1 MARHHRREA
10 GVVNDVLLRFIGGIS
25 AVLSYGLFAAAY
37 KAFLNDTPPFGT
49 EVIGALSLI
58 STSVAVA
65 NSWSYQ
71 SVRKE
76 EVRAGVSAESGTSAP
91 WAPKFTP

>member
-1 MARHHRREA
+1 MSE
-10 GVVNDVLLRFIGGIS
+10 VLLRFIGGIS
-25 AVLSYGLFAAAY
+25 SVLGYALFAAAY
-37 KAFLNDTPPFGT
+37 KAFLHDEPPFGET
-49 EVIGALSLI
+49 VIGALSVI

-76 EVRAGVSAESGTSAP
+76 EVRAGVSATEGTSAP
-91 WAPKFTP
+91 WAPKFGP